1 MRSIRSHLLILQAS
15 ALIITALV
23 VSLMTFRL
31 AWNGFNNVRDLGLEQ
46 IAETVLRHDASL
58 DGQSSPEPE
67 VAPDVVPEDQEDEDH
82 FVSQIWTRE
91 GHLLFSSWA
100 QVGPPMHSAGH
111 HIVTWHGQSWRLF
124 AVEKD
129 DRVVQIAVTTAI
141 RRQHFY
147 DLVRWLTLPLLLLVL
162 LLGFFIRQ
170 AIINALR
177 PLEDLR
183 SEVSQRGG
191 QQLHAIPIEGLPTEV
206 VALTR
211 TLNDLLDRLDVLL
224 NAQKRFI
231 ADAAHELN
239 TPLAAIRLQAQLLRR
254 VPEAE
259 RDTAL
264 DELDQGIARACRMAQ
279 QLLEQA
285 RFDPEVRIYSVAPV
299 ALDSLLH
306 EAASAFQG
314 MADARNITLTLNIP
328 PASSDI
334 VIQGDAHALRTM
346 LDNLIENALRYA
358 GQGAHASLSLHAEAE
373 CAIIRVADS
382 GPGIAPE
389 ERQRALERFVRL
401 NEKSSPQAA
410 HGSGLGLSIAQ
421 SVVVAHQGQMH
432 LGQSQW
438 GGLEVSIRLPRQARE
453 ALPPM
458 LDEAPSP

>member
-58 DGQSSPEPE
+58 DGEPSPEPE
-67 VAPDVVPEDQEDEDH
+67 VAPDVVPEDHEDKDQ

-100 QVGPPMHSAGH
+100 QVGPPMQSAGH

-170 AIINALR
+170 AISDALR

-183 SEVSQRGG
+183 NEVGQRSG
-191 QQLHAIPIEGLPTEV
+191 QQLHAIPTEGLPTEV
-206 VALTR
+206 VPLTR

-224 NAQKRFI
+224 DAQKRFI

-239 TPLAAIRLQAQLLRR
+239 TPLAVIRLQAQLLRR
-254 VPEAE
+254 VPESE
-259 RDTAL
+259 RGTAL

-279 QLLEQA
+279 QLLELA
-285 RFDPEVRIYSVAPV
+285 RLDPEVRIHNVAPL
-299 ALDSLLH
+299 ALDDLVR
-306 EAASAFQG
+306 EAVSAFQG
-314 MADARNITLTLNIP
+314 MADARGTTLTLDIAQ
-328 PASSDI
+328 PAGP

-358 GQGAHASLSLHAEAE
+358 GQGERVGVSLHVEDGHAVM
-373 CAIIRVADS
+373 RVADS
-382 GPGIAPE
+382 GPGIPPE

-401 NEKSSPQAA
+401 DEQQLQPA

-421 SVVVAHQGQMH
+421 SVVAGHQGQLH
-432 LGQSQW
+432 LGQSRW
-438 GGLEVSIRLPRQARE
+438 GGLEVSIRLPLKMQE
-453 ALPPM
+453 ASPSMPA
-458 LDEAPSP
+458 EASSLH